1 MSIFWNEKINVHI
14 TRIHSAYKVDMFLVE
29 GEKSAILI
37 DTGYGIGNLKEYVDT
52 LTPLPYE
59 VILTHGHVDHAGGA
73 AAFKK
78 VYLAQKDWELER
90 KHTEEKFRK
99 EFAEMLSGTKVE
111 PADLCKQ
118 RSEAYTPLE
127 DGMIFDL
134 GNLTL
139 EVISCPGHTPGCVC
153 VLIKELGI
161 LILGDACNSKSF
173 FFFPEALGIAEYE
186 KNLKKLLERKGEF
199 EQVLFFHPDNFGN
212 KAYIIDENLEVCK
225 EIEAGKDDHIPVSM
239 LGYDLFIA
247 KKIDGEDHRIDG
259 KYANIYYSADK
270 V

>member
-1 MSIFWNEKINVHI
+1 MSMFWNEKINVHI
-14 TRIHSAYKVDMFLVE
+14 TRIHSTYKVDMFLVE

-52 LTPLPYE
+52 LTALPYE

-111 PADLCKQ
+111 LADLCKQ
-118 RSEAYTPLE
+118 RSETYTPLE

-153 VLIKELGI
+153 VLIKELKI
-161 LILGDACNSKSF
+161 LILGDACN
-173 FFFPEALGIAEYE
+173 
-186 KNLKKLLERKGEF
+186 KLLERKGEF

-212 KAYIIDENLEVCK
+212 KGYIIDENLEVCK

>member
-118 RSEAYTPLE
+118 R
-127 DGMIFDL
+127 
-134 GNLTL
+134 
-139 EVISCPGHTPGCVC
+139 
-153 VLIKELGI
+153 
-161 LILGDACNSKSF
+161 
-173 FFFPEALGIAEYE
+173 
-186 KNLKKLLERKGEF
+186 
-199 EQVLFFHPDNFGN
+199 
-212 KAYIIDENLEVCK
+212 
-225 EIEAGKDDHIPVSM
+225 
-239 LGYDLFIA
+239 
-247 KKIDGEDHRIDG
+247 
-259 KYANIYYSADK
+259 
-270 V
+270 